1 MAFVPWT
8 EEEDEQLRKLARSG
22 CGMVEIAQIMR
33 RTKSS
38 VRNRVQNLN
47 IAIARQE
54 NAMRRGRLG
63 VTSK

>member
-1 MAFVPWT
+1 MAFVQWT
-8 EEEDEQLRKLARSG
+8 EEEHEQLRKLARSG
-22 CGMVEIAQIMR
+22 CGMVEIAQIMQ

>member
-22 CGMVEIAQIMR
+22 CGMVEIAQIMQ

-54 NAMRRGRLG
+54 NPMRRGRLG